1 MAQNLEDLF
10 AENVTVQG
18 DCWLWAGSATFEGID
33 PAVWI
38 WLRVHGTRYGERLL
52 RTCGTAGCISPE
64 HRVEGVGEV
73 EITAPVKQHLHRQEA
88 ERFDEI
94 RQRIA
99 AGETTRQ
106 VASALSLRASEVL
119 EVAAADFLPRNAT
132 SEDVER
138 HRRVQHERLELLI
151 DAALLAALQEDRSE
165 DRARAG
171 GLLLKALE
179 RQSRLFGLDAP
190 EKRAVEHT
198 GNVEVDM
205 RAFSDA
211 ELLEL
216 RAKLR
221 ARIETAE
228 DEPKV
233 ADVIQ
238 LGEWTEK

>member
-99 AGETTRQ
+99 AGESTRQ

-119 EVAAADFLPRNAT
+119 EELASEFLPRDAS
-132 SEDVER
+132 SEAVER

-151 DAALLAALQEDRSE
+151 EAVLRDALYEGKSSA
-165 DRARAG
+165 RARASG
-171 GLLLKALE
+171 VLLKALA
-179 RQSRLFGLDAP
+179 RQSKLFGLDAP
-190 EKRAVEHT
+190 EKRAVEHV
-198 GNVEVDM
+198 GKVEVDM
-205 RAFSDA
+205 RDFSDQ
-211 ELLEL
+211 ELQAL

-221 ARIETAE
+221 ARIEAAE
-228 DEPKV
+228 DEPQV
-233 ADVIQ
+233 AEVIQ